1 MARLRHLA
9 SGKEHPL
16 SARHL
21 IGRAPTCALC
31 IDDPAVSGY
40 HAELTWNGEAWTVQD
55 LGSRNG
61 TTVDGRPLPRGEHAP
76 LSVDGELVLADKV
89 RFALVDASPPTL
101 IAIGPQGELREAA
114 HELLC
119 LPSDELP
126 ELTLFRELDGR
137 WWVETDS
144 DTRALGEAEHLVAG
158 GVSWRVHAPI
168 SVAATR
174 EAGAAGLLS
183 GQTLRFV
190 VSRDGEH
197 VELSLVRGA
206 ERIELPSRSHQF
218 LLLALARARLADA
231 AKPELPEAEQ
241 GWVYREDLPRMLA
254 IQLELVHLWI
264 HRARKQL
271 AEAGMRDAATVIE
284 RRASGTQIRIGV
296 AALEIV
302 DQ

>member
-1 MARLRHLA
+1 VARLRHLA
-9 SGKEHPL
+9 SGSEHPL
-16 SARHL
+16 SARYL
-21 IGRAPTCALC
+21 IGRAPTCALR
-31 IDDPAVSGY
+31 IDDPGVSGY
-40 HAELTWNGEAWTVQD
+40 HAELTWTGERWTLQD

-61 TTVDGRPLPRGEHAP
+61 TSLDGRTLARGEHAP
-76 LSVDGELVLADKV
+76 VSLGQELVLAGAL

-101 IAIGPQGELREAA
+101 IAIDPQGHVREAA

-144 DTRALGEAEHLVAG
+144 ETRQIGEVETLIAG
-158 GVSWRVHAPI
+158 GVSWRVHAPLDI
-168 SVAATR
+168 AATR
-174 EAGAAGLLS
+174 EASPASCLAE
-183 GQTLRFV
+183 QTLRFV

-197 VELSLVRGA
+197 VGLSLVRGG
-206 ERIELPSRSHQF
+206 ERLELPSRSHQF

-231 AKPELPEAEQ
+231 AKRELPDVEQ

-254 IQLELVHLWI
+254 IEPELVHLWI

-271 AEAGMRDAATVIE
+271 AEVGLRDATTLIE
-284 RRASGTQIRIGV
+284 RRASGTQIRLGV
-296 AALEIV
+296 AAIELI